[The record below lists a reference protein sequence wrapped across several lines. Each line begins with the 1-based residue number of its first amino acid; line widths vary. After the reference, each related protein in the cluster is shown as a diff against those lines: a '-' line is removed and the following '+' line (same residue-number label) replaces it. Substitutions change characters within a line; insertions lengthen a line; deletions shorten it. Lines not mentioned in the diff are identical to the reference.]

1 MDPKGVKTK
10 VEQPVW
16 SSNID
21 RIFVSLGIYQK
32 TKQSQ
37 IKKIY
42 KLLEGIE
49 QSIGKEEV
57 RYKNEIKKS

>member
-1 MDPKGVKTK
+1 M
-10 VEQPVW
+10 W

-21 RIFVSLGIYQK
+21 RIFISLGKYQK
-32 TKQSQ
+32 AKQSQ

-49 QSIGKEEV
+49 QSIGKEES
-57 RYKNEIKKS
+57 RYKSEIKKSEKEL